1 MYIRENVK
9 QLHHQPSECGQFDG
23 YIQSTSLFTSHLEEK
38 MYTIR
43 DETTGTE
50 SRTNLT
56 KKSWPAKRQNE
67 WLRSSIPPSASSF
80 PSNPFPFIFFLSFF
94 LFLFL
99 LTHQHRY
106 CSTLLCPSFPCAVVE
121 ISPSNPWRK
130 KKRKVVHNSIMSTQ
144 HIEPAGKK
152 QKKKK
157 RERETPF
164 EHVSSSLSTLLSFLP
179 KLGAT

>member
-1 MYIRENVK
+1 
-9 QLHHQPSECGQFDG
+9 
-23 YIQSTSLFTSHLEEK
+23 

-56 KKSWPAKRQNE
+56 KKSRPAKRQNE

-80 PSNPFPFIFFLSFF
+80 HIPSNPFPFISFFLSLFF
-94 LFLFL
+94 FL

-106 CSTLLCPSFPCAVVE
+106 CSTLLCPCFPCAVVE

-152 QKKKK
+152 VEEK
-157 RERETPF
+157 RERPHLNMF
-164 EHVSSSLSTLLSFLP
+164 PPPCRLFYHFSLNSAQLNVPPAHRRRLLTLI
-179 KLGAT
+179 